1 MGVCAGQQPM
11 SGYAGPA
18 CPHSNCGACY
28 LVTNMGGYGGGQ
40 IGGVG
45 NSVTVQIVDSCP
57 STNAWNY
64 CKTEIPDDQRCES
77 SGTNQLDID
86 QAAYQALTG
95 QPFGSVCLA
104 P

>member
-1 MGVCAGQQPM
+1 MGVCAGQQPI

-18 CPHSNCGACY
+18 CPHSNCGVCY

-86 QAAYQALTG
+86 QAAYQVLTG
-95 QPFGSVCLA
+95 QPFGSVGLA